1 MATQGNGQHG
11 GYRKPESPAQTSGPG
26 RFARRT
32 DGQPQV
38 DLPNA
43 GYGENAAYQSIQ
55 AGAPVAGA
63 PGIPA
68 APSGGQPDMASAL
81 QSLVG
86 LGAESTQP
94 NVPVTDGAALGA
106 GAGAEAL
113 GLPATPQQF
122 DQADAQNLRPA
133 LEAMIAAAS
142 SPNATPSYRNLV
154 RQVLQNL
161 R

>member
-1 MATQGNGQHG
+1 MTQGNGQHG
-11 GYRKPESPAQTSGPG
+11 GYRQPTNPAQTSGPG

-63 PGIPA
+63 PGIPDA
-68 APSGGQPDMASAL
+68 AGGAPDVAGML

-86 LGAESTQP
+86 LNAPTTQP
-94 NVPVTDGAALGA
+94 GVPVTDGAALGP
-106 GAGAEAL
+106 GAGAEVL
-113 GLPATPQQF
+113 GLPSNPAEL
-122 DQADAQNLRPA
+122 DLADAESLRPM
-133 LEAMIAAAS
+133 LEAMVAAAS

-154 RQVLQNL
+154 RTVLQNL